1 MAYIY
6 STNSPYYLDY
16 LAACRTR
23 QEILDDPE
31 LCQYLE
37 NPLLKDNMELAL
49 AYNDAKHGG
58 YAEKKNFVEYLF
70 CNGPEIDTDTIL
82 YYRDKCYKDPVYLQ
96 IAQIEF
102 NDFSIVD
109 QLRTT
114 KYNKSNDLADCFTKP
129 CNYLGPLSSSI
140 GILGDSNNFRT
151 FPNIFSTLLHGTDE
165 QKKDLKAAWG
175 GIKEHLT
182 SKIMPHIRL
191 AMQVMYDDMY
201 NHLKEFSDE
210 CKQAGIA
217 DHIFDGDPLAIAR
230 ADDIAQTVR
239 VNTFNKLGDCARLW
253 EHMRRFNPYDV
264 NQNQRGPVS
273 DDKMR
278 DNRAASGAAVDRTK
292 RPHIT
297 TQMSESKLK
306 EAAAKGNK
314 QAQWQLELQNLDVA
328 ITEEDY
334 KKLADTTI
342 DIRDRVS
349 FGLTLVKKMTDPD
362 LDSSQNEYRETFRGN
377 EEAIQALEAKNKE
390 ELKLMDKVRKLM
402 DILIKQKN
410 DEDRIVEKGQLTE
423 EERTTPLTDEEIKL
437 VQDKLKQQKE
447 QKELKEK
454 QKIEQ
459 DFREMQEIIDQ
470 NKKAK
475 ELIAK
480 RNKELENLKKL
491 GLVKTN

>member
-140 GILGDSNNFRT
+140 GVLGDSNNFRT

-264 NQNQRGPVS
+264 NQNKRGPVS

-314 QAQWQLELQNLDVA
+314 QAQWQLELQNLSVG
-328 ITEEDY
+328 ITSD
-334 KKLADTTI
+334 
-342 DIRDRVS
+342 DI
-349 FGLTLVKKMTDPD
+349 K
-362 LDSSQNEYRETFRGN
+362 
-377 EEAIQALEAKNKE
+377 I
-390 ELKLMDKVRKLM
+390 
-402 DILIKQKN
+402 
-410 DEDRIVEKGQLTE
+410 
-423 EERTTPLTDEEIKL
+423 LTDESKSKEERIEYGKNLLKKL
-437 VQDKLKQQKE
+437 FDSGEEDDKAQMSYRDKYGGNREAIDALNTKNEKQAQLVEKVKDLIDKLKNNDNYSAISE
-447 QKELKEK
+447 QPPQNNYGIVESDGISFYNGQPLTQEEANAEK
-454 QKIEQ
+454 ALWSKKISEA
-459 DFREMQEIIDQ
+459 
-470 NKKAK
+470 NKQLEEVK
-475 ELIAK
+475 
-480 RNKELENLKKL
+480 NKPVEKTDDVPQVDL
-491 GLVKTN
+491 GILPGQR